1 VEPMTAALA
10 LPPANCFIDNAF
22 VEPQAGQVDVVLNPA
37 TEAPL
42 GRVPA
47 ADERTVDDA
56 IAAAR
61 RAADTWHWSELTPL
75 ARSDALY
82 RLAEVLSDDLE
93 RILAVVVA
101 ETGCPVSTAR
111 GHQVA
116 LPIEH
121 MHYWAE
127 AARRPDLVGVAP
139 RVTRRVGGAGLLGG
153 WAVRRE
159 PYGVVAAITPYNFP
173 LLQAVMKI
181 GPALAAGNTVVL
193 KGSPLTPFSTLLL
206 AEAVQKAGLPDGVV
220 NVVTGGAAA
229 GRQLIGDRRVD
240 VVSFTGSDTVGAVIA
255 GQAAARFAHL
265 VLEMGGKSPLIVC
278 ADADLAAAAAVGAKS
293 ATFHAGQ
300 GCALTTRHLVHRSIR
315 DEYVAMLCEQ
325 LGRVSVGDPT
335 DPRTGMGPLIR
346 PSAVERVHQ
355 YVTEAAEHGAR
366 VVAGGTPGDHDAG
379 FYYQPTVLTDV
390 ANCARVAREEIF
402 GPVVV
407 VLDFETDD
415 EAVSI
420 ANDSPFGLAGHVMAG
435 DPADAFELACRLRAG
450 SVDINGGP
458 GYTSP
463 GVPFGGYKRS
473 GVGRENGE
481 PGIDEY
487 TQFKTIK
494 YHAG

>member
-1 VEPMTAALA
+1 MAPMTAALA
-10 LPPANCFIDNAF
+10 LPPASCFIDNVFA
-22 VEPQAGQVDVVLNPA
+22 EPQSGEVDVVLNPA
-37 TEAPL
+37 TEAEL

-47 ADERTVDDA
+47 ADERTVDAA

-61 RAADTWHWSELTPL
+61 RAADTWYWGDLTPR
-75 ARSDALY
+75 ARSDALHQ
-82 RLAEVLSDDLE
+82 LAEMLSDDVE

-111 GHQVA
+111 GHQVT
-116 LPIEH
+116 LPIDH
-121 MHYWAE
+121 MHHWAE
-127 AARRPDLVGVAP
+127 AARRPDLEGVAP

-193 KGSPLTPFSTLLL
+193 KPSPLTPFSTLLI
-206 AEAVQKAGLPDGVV
+206 AEAAQKAGLPDGVL
-220 NVVTGGAAA
+220 NVVTGGAAV
-229 GRQLIGDRRVD
+229 GRQLIDDRRVD
-240 VVSFTGSDTVGAVIA
+240 VVSFTGSDTVGAAIA

-278 ADADLAAAAAVGAKS
+278 AGADVATAAAVGAKS

-315 DEYVAMLCEQ
+315 DEYVAMLCGQ
-325 LGRVSVGDPT
+325 IGRVRVGDPT
-335 DPRTGMGPLIR
+335 DPATGMGPLIR
-346 PSAVERVHQ
+346 RTAVERAHG
-355 YVTEAAEHGAR
+355 YVTEAVEHGAR
-366 VVAGGTPGDHDAG
+366 VVTGGTPGDASAG
-379 FYYQPTVLTDV
+379 FYYLPTVLTEV
-390 ANCARVAREEIF
+390 TNSARVAREEIF

-407 VLDFETDD
+407 VIDFETDD

-420 ANDSPFGLAGHVMAG
+420 ANDSPFGLAGHVMAR
-435 DPADAFELACRLRAG
+435 DPAEAFEIACQLRAG

-463 GVPFGGYKRS
+463 DVPFGGYKRS
-473 GVGRENGE
+473 GMGRENGAQ
-481 PGIDEY
+481 GIDEY